1 MDEGRSGRG
10 RPPSAFIAEELAGS
24 VARGIGEDVAQF
36 VEDRPATEIGTD
48 SALKLKNVSL
58 H

>member
-24 VARGIGEDVAQF
+24 VAKSIDEDVAQF
-36 VEDRPATEIGTD
+36 VEDRPATQIGTD
-48 SALKLKNVSL
+48 SAMKLKNVPL
-58 H
+58 R